1 MKELFK
7 NTPKAYISEL
17 PLAAFQG
24 RIVVIDSLLEAKKA
38 IAYLNTCPLLGID
51 TETRPAFK
59 KGVFHKVALLQ
70 LSTLECCFLF
80 RLNRIKMP
88 TELIALL
95 ENEKVQKIGL
105 SLKDDLYMLRN
116 RAAFNPAGF
125 VELQD
130 FVKVFG
136 VEDMS
141 LQKLYANIFGQR
153 ISKSARLT
161 NWEAD
166 VLTEAQKRYAA
177 LDAYACLQMYNELV
191 ALYES
196 RDYTLKADEELSEQ
210 KP

>member
-17 PLAAFQG
+17 PLAVFPG

-38 IAYLNTCPLLGID
+38 IAYLSTCPVLGID

-59 KGVFHKVALLQ
+59 KGVFHKVGLLQ

-80 RLNRIKMP
+80 RLNRINLP
-88 TELIALL
+88 TELLTLL
-95 ENEKVQKIGL
+95 ENEEVKKIGL
-105 SLKDDLYMLRN
+105 SLKDDLRMLRK
-116 RAAFNPAGF
+116 RAAFSPAGF
-125 VELQD
+125 VDLQD

-136 VEDMS
+136 IEDMS

-153 ISKSARLT
+153 ISKGARLT

-166 VLTEAQKRYAA
+166 VLTEAQKHYAA
-177 LDAYACLQMYNELV
+177 LDAYACLRMYNELV
-191 ALYES
+191 TLYENK
-196 RDYTLKADEELSEQ
+196 DYALKKEEEIA
-210 KP
+210 